1 MTSKFTLAALSLCLS
16 SSVFAA
22 ATITA
27 PEEIVILA
35 VNDQEVNSGLLRKKE
50 NDYKVD
56 AGEISISVRYQ
67 EFFQHLDGEH
77 DIVKSGIVTLKTPPL
92 KDGATYQLDLVN
104 APSNFE
110 DAKKYAEQPTIGLY
124 NANHQLLVQQTGA
137 NTEAKPWFN
146 KGLFGKAYDLTQT
159 KSAPANQ
166 PAPVYATQT
175 VVAKESVAVPTTVIN
190 PQASNAVKSNDQQL
204 VELWQKSSKTERQ
217 KFMAWLAGQSN

>member
-1 MTSKFTLAALSLCLS
+1 MTLKFTLAALSLCLS

-35 VNDQEVNSGLLRKKE
+35 VNDQEVNSGLLRQKE
-50 NDYKVD
+50 NAYKVD

-92 KDGATYQLDLVN
+92 KDGASYKLDLLN
-104 APSNFE
+104 APANFE

-124 NANHQLLVQQTGA
+124 NASHQLLVRQTGA

-146 KGLFGKAYDLTQT
+146 RGLFGKAYDLTQN

-166 PAPVYATQT
+166 PAPVYTAQAATVKETVDIPSTIVTTQT
-175 VVAKESVAVPTTVIN
+175 VSAGKTH
-190 PQASNAVKSNDQQL
+190 DQQL
-204 VELWQKSSKTERQ
+204 VELWQKSSKVERQ
-217 KFMAWLAGQSN
+217 KFMAWLAGQTN

>member
-1 MTSKFTLAALSLCLS
+1 MTLKFTLAALSLCLS

-35 VNDQEVNSGLLRKKE
+35 VNDQEVNSGLLRQKE

-92 KDGATYQLDLVN
+92 KDGASYKLDVVN
-104 APSNFE
+104 APKNFE
-110 DAKKYAEQPTIGLY
+110 DAKKYAEQPTIALY

-146 KGLFGKAYDLTQT
+146 RGLFGKAYDLTQT
-159 KSAPANQ
+159 KSASANQ
-166 PAPVYATQT
+166 PAPVYTTQAVTVKETASVPAT
-175 VVAKESVAVPTTVIN
+175 VVVASSSNTV
-190 PQASNAVKSNDQQL
+190 KTNDQQL
-204 VELWQKSSKTERQ
+204 VELWQKSSKPERQ
-217 KFMAWLAGQSN
+217 KFMTWLAGQSN